1 MDIDFEKE
9 IVDLSEKIA
18 EKSSKKAKEQPIK
31 KGSQQKAVV
40 ELNKEHYLIVS
51 YKSNPN
57 QFGLVMCQ
65 SFNSD
70 ESENPNEKYSIGD
83 EIDVQVIEETES
95 GFILNVPVLSM
106 SKKDKS

>member
-18 EKSSKKAKEQPIK
+18 EKTSKKSKDQQIK
-31 KGSQQKAVV
+31 KGTQQKAVV
-40 ELNKEHYLIVS
+40 ELNKEHYLIIS
-51 YKSNPN
+51 YKSNPS

-65 SFNSD
+65 SFNND

-83 EIDVQVIEETES
+83 EIDVHVLEETDS
-95 GFILNVPVLSM
+95 GFYLNVPVLQV
-106 SKKDKS
+106 